1 MKTLPYDLDSTST
14 LLLNGCDLKIEEV
27 VAVARLG
34 RPVAIDPEAERRV
47 GRCRK
52 MVEVLLGENE
62 KVYGL
67 TTGFGKLRDVVIPVE
82 DTAKLQKNLI
92 MSHSCGVG
100 EPFTEEVVR
109 AMILLRANTLCR
121 GNSGI
126 RVAVIEQLIH
136 MLNDGVYPYVPE
148 KGSVGASGDLTP
160 LSHLGLVLI
169 GHSDGRYM
177 PKAGRLA
184 GGQAGADPSHPREG
198 DFAGMP
204 GDDDQLEQVAEREG
218 WKSFRPIPL
227 EAKEGLAINNGT
239 QPMTAVAC
247 LAVYDG
253 FYALRFAELAGA
265 LSLEAQRGVR
275 NAYDP
280 RLHDVRPQSYQQDV
294 AQRVIGYCEGSQII
308 DLYLNSAHLG
318 SAGRC
323 LREAEEFLAQVAAD
337 VEAAGSSEPL
347 TVRTAREELH
357 ALADELSR
365 IIPTG
370 DDGKPDAELIADRS
384 AMPPRRQIARFD
396 RLLRPLRER
405 ATGLLRDVD
414 SETFPDT
421 EASSRVRSSLV
432 AAVKHLAA
440 AVPDSP
446 LVQDDYSF
454 RCFPQVLACAHRTLD
469 HAHGIVSTEINSATD
484 NPLLFPPEG
493 EGSPEDPDAYA
504 EWLRADPER
513 IEECKASVL
522 GGGNFHG
529 EPIAVVM
536 DYFAIAMAEVA
547 SIAERRVAHLTDENH
562 SQGLP
567 SFLID
572 ASGLNSGFMIPQYTA
587 AALVSENKVL
597 CHPASVD
604 SIPTC
609 ANTEDH
615 VSMGTIAAR
624 KAAEVLGN
632 VLDVISIEILTA
644 YQGLK
649 FRLPLEPGVRLRQV
663 VEVLAENG
671 VDRYEDDRVPYPDF
685 RRIRELMGEGVLLGC
700 LA

>member
-1 MKTLPYDLDSTST
+1 MKDLPYDLDSTST
-14 LLLNGCDLKIEEV
+14 LLLNGRDLRVEDV

-34 RPVAIDPEAERRV
+34 RPVAIDPAAKRRV

-67 TTGFGKLRDVVIPVE
+67 TTGFGKLRDVVIPLE

-100 EPFTEEVVR
+100 EPFSEEVVR
-109 AMILLRANTLCR
+109 AMTLLRANTLCR

-126 RVAVIEQLIH
+126 RLAVIEQLVN
-136 MLNDGVYPYVPE
+136 MLNDGVYAYVPE
-148 KGSVGASGDLTP
+148 KGSVGASGDLAP

-169 GHSDGRYM
+169 GHPDGRYM
-177 PKAGRLA
+177 SRARRA
-184 GGQAGADPSHPREG
+184 DAGADPLHPREG
-198 DFAGMP
+198 DFVGMP
-204 GDDDQLEQVAEREG
+204 ADDQLEQVAEQEG
-218 WKSFRPIPL
+218 WKSFRPIAL

-247 LAVYDG
+247 LAIYDG
-253 FYALRFAELAGA
+253 YYGLRFAELAGA

-280 RLHDVRPQSYQQDV
+280 RLHEVRPQGYQEEI
-294 AQRVIGYCEGSQII
+294 AQRVIGYCQGSQII

-318 SAGRC
+318 SAGRY
-323 LREAEEFLAQVAAD
+323 LREAEEFLAQVASD
-337 VEAAGSSEPL
+337 VEAAGSGEPL
-347 TVRTAREELH
+347 TVRTAREGVRS
-357 ALADELSR
+357 LAEDLSQV
-365 IIPTG
+365 IPTG
-370 DDGKPDAELIADRS
+370 DDGKPDADLIAKRS
-384 AMPPRRQIARFD
+384 ELPPRQQISRYYG
-396 RLLRPLRER
+396 LLRPLRER
-405 ATGLLRDVD
+405 ASDLLREVD
-414 SETFPDT
+414 SATFPET
-421 EASSRVRSSLV
+421 EASSKVRSSLV
-432 AAVKHLAA
+432 AAIKQLDD

-454 RCFPQVLACAHRTLD
+454 RCFPQVLACAHRALD
-469 HAHGIVSTEINSATD
+469 HAHDIVETEINSATD

-493 EGSPEDPDAYA
+493 GPRDPEDYA
-504 EWLRADPER
+504 AWLREDSER
-513 IEECKASVL
+513 IEACKASVL

-547 SIAERRVAHLTDENH
+547 NIAERRIAHLTDENH
-562 SQGLP
+562 SRGLP

-572 ASGLNSGFMIPQYTA
+572 SSGLNSGFMIPQYTA

-624 KAAEVLGN
+624 KAAEVLDN
-632 VLDVISIEILTA
+632 VLDVVAIEILTA

-649 FRLPLEPGVRLRQV
+649 FRLPLEPGVRLRRV

-671 VDRYEDDRVPYPDF
+671 VRRYEDDRVPYTDF
-685 RRIRELMGEGVLLGC
+685 RRIRGLMRERVLLGC